1 MKMPKE
7 KNQVMQALNSLKQA
21 VSQAVSQIEKEFTM
35 QETNMEGEEQDGNM
49 GEAVNGE
56 QDYSATEY
64 NAKKKMLI
72 SKLMGSK

>member
-7 KNQVMQALNSLKQA
+7 KNQMMQAINSMKQA
-21 VSQAVSQIEKEFTM
+21 LSQIEKEFTM
-35 QETNMEGEEQDGNM
+35 EDINEEGLEQDGNT
-49 GEAVNGE
+49 GEAEGGE
-56 QDYSATEY
+56 QDYSAVEY

>member
-7 KNQVMQALNSLKQA
+7 KNELMEAFNSMKQA
-21 VSQAVSQIEKEFTM
+21 VSQIDKLLTKQDINE
-35 QETNMEGEEQDGNM
+35 EGLEQDGNT
-49 GEAVNGE
+49 GEAEGGE
-56 QDYSATEY
+56 QDYSAVEY

>member
-7 KNQVMQALNSLKQA
+7 KNQVMQALNSMKQA
-21 VSQAVSQIEKEFTM
+21 LSQIEKEFTM
-35 QETNMEGEEQDGNM
+35 EETNMEGEEQDGNM

-64 NAKKKMLI
+64 DAKKKMLI
-72 SKLMGSK
+72 SKLMGTK